1 MKIIPQKNIEA
12 KNAEEGVSKLKVQW
26 LITKEMGAPTFAMR
40 LFEMKPKGH
49 SPFHSHAW
57 EHEVY
62 ILEGKGTIVSE
73 QGEKK
78 FEAGDAILVLPNE
91 KHQFKNTDAQ
101 TLKFLC
107 LVPIHK

>member
-1 MKIIPQKNIEA
+1 
-12 KNAEEGVSKLKVQW
+12 
-26 LITKEMGAPTFAMR
+26 MGAPTFAMR
-40 LFEMKPKGH
+40 LFEMKPNGY

-62 ILEGKGTIVSE
+62 ILEGKGTVVSE
-73 QGEKK
+73 QGEKRFK
-78 FEAGDAILVLPNE
+78 VGDAILILPNE
-91 KHQFKNTDAQ
+91 KHQFKNTGAQ